1 MDVIEDEQ
9 KTKAELPKQSNVLPS
24 RVSQLEQ
31 AKDALRE
38 SEEKWRFLLKSSP
51 DAILS
56 LERDGTILFI
66 NHTVPGYTIEDTVG
80 KTVYDFIPP
89 EEHEKTRKA
98 IEKVFQT
105 GEAVS
110 FETSVIGSD
119 GNLLW
124 YSTRLGPVKKRDKV
138 VSVAQISTDI
148 TKRKKVEEARR
159 VSEKKFRD
167 IAERSF
173 DKIFTTDTNGNLT
186 YVSPASEKIFC
197 YKPEEMV
204 GTHFKNYLIKSKIP
218 RVSQRFAENMRRKKK
233 NFSASIIA
241 MKAI

>member
-9 KTKAELPKQSNVLPS
+9 KTKAELPKHSSVFPG
-24 RVSQLEQ
+24 RAAQLGQ
-31 AKDALRE
+31 AKDAQRE
-38 SEEKWRFLLKSSP
+38 SEKKWRFLLKSS
-51 DAILS
+51 DAIFN
-56 LERDGTILFI
+56 LERDGTVLFI
-66 NHTVPGYTIEDTVG
+66 NHTVPGYTVEDTVG
-80 KTVYDFIPP
+80 KTVYDLIPP

-110 FETSVIGSD
+110 FETSVIGPD

-124 YSTRLGPVKKRDKV
+124 YSTRLGPVKERDKV
-138 VSVAQISTDI
+138 VGVAQISTDI
-148 TKRKKVEEARR
+148 TERKKVEEARR

-186 YVSPASEKIFC
+186 YVSPDSKKIFC